1 MNSYLLINQEDK
13 EVCYLGLDWIGFG
26 KSLASSSLSSLSLS
40 LSLSFFFLLLSFL
53 IEKVD
58 LNQYFPVLC
67 HSRISKYVQAR
78 KNVVLERGTGIE
90 GKVVSHI
97 AEGEESYGRT

>member
-1 MNSYLLINQEDK
+1 MLPRAR
-13 EVCYLGLDWIGFG
+13 LDWIWKVTGFQFL
-26 KSLASSSLSSLSLS
+26 KFSLSLS
-40 LSLSFFFLLLSFL
+40 LFFFLLLSFL